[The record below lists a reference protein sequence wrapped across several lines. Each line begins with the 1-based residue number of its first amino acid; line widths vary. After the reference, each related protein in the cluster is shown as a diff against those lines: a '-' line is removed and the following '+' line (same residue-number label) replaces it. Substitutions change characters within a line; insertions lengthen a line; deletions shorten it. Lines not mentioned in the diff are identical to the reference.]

1 MSRSVPAARK
11 KTPPSP
17 AGKLSK
23 GWLNSDLLS
32 PFLHCL
38 WPIAVAGEVKV
49 AVRIQALTPAGIP
62 ALTPADAQGTAVI
75 TAAAITA
82 NIVVAGEAST
92 ITVIIAPPDTVVIAA
107 DTAAAS

>member
-1 MSRSVPAARK
+1 MAA
-11 KTPPSP
+11 
-17 AGKLSK
+17 
-23 GWLNSDLLS
+23 
-32 PFLHCL
+32 
-38 WPIAVAGEVKV
+38 VV
-49 AVRIQALTPAGIP
+49 IQAPMRASIP
-62 ALTPADAQGTAVI
+62 ALIPADAQGTAVF